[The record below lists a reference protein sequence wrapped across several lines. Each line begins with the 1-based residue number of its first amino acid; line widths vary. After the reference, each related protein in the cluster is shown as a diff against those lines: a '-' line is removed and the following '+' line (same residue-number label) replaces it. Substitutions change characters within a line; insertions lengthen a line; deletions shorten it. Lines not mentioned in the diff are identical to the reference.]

1 MTSEA
6 SSAARSIGRGRA
18 AVNSLQTGGAGATLR
33 AMSAKNVVIDTDCG
47 VDDAIAIMIA
57 LASPAEVSVLGIT
70 TVSGNV
76 PLPNV
81 MENVL
86 RLLSFLGRTEIPVF
100 RGASRPL
107 VEPPHHASD
116 VHGKNGLGDVEL
128 PAARI
133 TEQRDRAPEGI
144 ARLARE
150 NPGLTLLTLGPLTNI
165 AIALNLYP
173 ELKGLISEIV
183 AMGGAVETGNVT
195 RFAEFNF
202 YADPESVQSVLDA
215 GIPLSLLTWDATL
228 KVAHTEAELEALGM
242 KRSASGRLVMDMQQ
256 VLFGYI
262 EKWRGARATMLPD
275 PLAAAWLVDPRIAK
289 TITPT
294 GMRMELGQNVMRGA
308 SVTQRGDGVKLILD
322 IDKSEFDRILTRV
335 IGLKQ

>member
-1 MTSEA
+1 
-6 SSAARSIGRGRA
+6 
-18 AVNSLQTGGAGATLR
+18 
-33 AMSAKNVVIDTDCG
+33 MSAKNVVIDTDCG

-57 LASPAEVSVLGIT
+57 LASPAEVSVAGIT

-128 PAARI
+128 PAARM
-133 TEQRDRAPEGI
+133 TEQRERAPEGM

-165 AIALNLYP
+165 AMTLNLYP
-173 ELKGLISEIV
+173 ELKGLIAEIV

-215 GIPLSLLTWDATL
+215 GIPVSLLTWDATL
-228 KVAHTEAELEALGM
+228 KVAHTEAELEVLGM
-242 KRSASGRLVMDMQQ
+242 KKSASGRLVLDMQQ

-289 TITPT
+289 TLTPT
-294 GMRMELGQNVMRGA
+294 GMRMELGQNAMRGA